1 MIFFINNFFKYLF
14 YFFHNLFK
22 KKQFIIITPG
32 LLGIL
37 LKKIIIF
44 DKLNKNF
51 FSIKIRNKYDT
62 ITLYE
67 IFGQDFYNIKSLN
80 IYNKINLVL
89 SDMKKNNFNPLIIDC
104 GANIGCSSIY
114 FNKMIEN
121 SIIINIEPEEKNFY
135 LLEYNCRSY
144 AYKNINSAIS
154 SKNITYSLE
163 NNNNDNRAFKIKK
176 NLHGDKK
183 SVTINQILE
192 NKESNLKPFLI
203 KFDIEGFE
211 KDVFSDNLDW
221 INKFKMII
229 IEIHDWMLP
238 EENCSE
244 NFIKAISNMNKD
256 LIISGENLI
265 LVNNNYKF

>member
-1 MIFFINNFFKYLF
+1 MIFFINNLFKYAF
-14 YFFHNLFK
+14 YFIYNLIK
-22 KKQFIIITPG
+22 NKQFIIITPG
-32 LLGIL
+32 LLGII

-44 DKLNKNF
+44 DRINKNF

-62 ITLYE
+62 ITLFE
-67 IFGQDFYNIKSLN
+67 IFAEDFYNIKNLN
-80 IYNKINLVL
+80 IFNKINLVL
-89 SDMKKNNFNPLIIDC
+89 SNMKKNNFTPLIIDC

-121 SIIINIEPEEKNFY
+121 SKIINIEPEEENFS
-135 LLEYNCRSY
+135 LLEYNCKTNIY
-144 AYKNINSAIS
+144 ENINSAIS
-154 SKNITYSLE
+154 SKNINYSLE
-163 NNNNDNRAFKIKK
+163 NNDNDNRAFKVKE
-176 NLHGDKK
+176 NLNGDKK
-183 SVTINQILE
+183 SITVNQILQ
-192 NKESNLKPFLI
+192 NKESNFKPFLI

-211 KDVFSDNLDW
+211 KDVFASNLDW
-221 INKFKMII
+221 MNKFKIII

-265 LVNNNYKF
+265 LVNNNYKS